1 MTTEQCSICLEEFTE
16 VEWRRE
22 CSGEAEG
29 RNAVKCTKC
38 EARYHPDCLI
48 TWLNDPDAGNFNTC
62 PICRVPNPILHPG
75 SSRYTRYVVFQRV
88 FDSLADPI
96 REQHDAAYQVLNKL
110 ALEKEASKERV
121 VDGLVSAEIRDQ
133 LSEAMRPYADS
144 MKLLMETALHK
155 SVHPVVPWATRDTHP
170 AWQQLDIPR
179 LLKNVERAANQDH
192 YTKDFYREVR
202 KHREARIFALFTADE
217 GRYNESA
224 KDYVRGKAKAEA
236 RLHANDTKN
245 FPFAEA
251 NPIVMEDVLHRFHD
265 DSWAPWA
272 CREVRKSVGFEIC
285 DLEIARNLKARV
297 MPRVDLIDELKELY
311 DATAR
316 ATLHSAKQRPV
327 TRSVAAAAAAAAL
340 ADAAAAGSAAE
351 AKRARR

>member
-48 TWLNDPDAGNFNTC
+48 TWLNDPDADNANTC
-62 PICRVPNPILHPG
+62 PYCRVPNPILHPG
-75 SSRYTRYVVFQRV
+75 SSTIAYYVVFRRV

-96 REQHDAAYQVLNKL
+96 RAQHDAAYEEMHRL
-110 ALEKEASKERV
+110 ASEKEASRERV
-121 VDGLVSAEIRDQ
+121 ADGLVRAEVRTQ
-133 LSEAMRPYADS
+133 MSEVMKPFVDS
-144 MKLLMETALHK
+144 MVLLLETALHK
-155 SVHPVVPWATRDTHP
+155 SVHPVSPLATRDTHP
-170 AWQQLDIPR
+170 VWQQLDIPR

-236 RLHANDTKN
+236 R
-245 FPFAEA
+245 
-251 NPIVMEDVLHRFHD
+251 R
-265 DSWAPWA
+265 SS
-272 CREVRKSVGFEIC
+272 CSS
-285 DLEIARNLKARV
+285 LKTYRGSQA
-297 MPRVDLIDELKELY
+297 
-311 DATAR
+311 
-316 ATLHSAKQRPV
+316 H
-327 TRSVAAAAAAAAL
+327 
-340 ADAAAAGSAAE
+340 AAGLPRPYRSGSWTRR
-351 AKRARR
+351 AKMWRPASQAS